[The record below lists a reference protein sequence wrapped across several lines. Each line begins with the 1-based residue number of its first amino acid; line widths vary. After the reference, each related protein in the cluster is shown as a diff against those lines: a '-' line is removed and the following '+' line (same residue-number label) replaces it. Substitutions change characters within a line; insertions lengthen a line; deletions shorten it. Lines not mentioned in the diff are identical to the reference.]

1 MSLRDVVKSVGSNDS
16 KSRDPSGGSV
26 GLESAPHPLVRHGS
40 ESSCPPTPRKETCSD
55 CENEVQEA
63 APTLSVEALAVPP
76 LPSNNHRWIESGE
89 R

>member
-1 MSLRDVVKSVGSNDS
+1 MPLRDVVKSVGSNDS

-26 GLESAPHPLVRHGS
+26 GLESALHPLVRHGS

-63 APTLSVEALAVPP
+63 AHHL
-76 LPSNNHRWIESGE
+76 E